1 MRKAVTFIIF
11 AGFVITLF
19 TGNVNSISEEKKTDF
34 NEVSKDLQKLS
45 GSRTRVV
52 WVQDNSE
59 KGNDVGANGNKL
71 LLMGFDTKDKKG
83 PHPILPA
90 LSNYL
95 KPLITPKG
103 NRVVFTNRMQK
114 KLLRSSI

>member
-11 AGFVITLF
+11 AGFVITLVS
-19 TGNVNSISEEKKTDF
+19 GNVNSTSEEKKTDF
-34 NEVSKDLQKLS
+34 NEAAKDLQKLS

-59 KGNDVGANGNKL
+59 KDNDVRAKGNKL

-83 PHPILPA
+83 PRPILST
-90 LSNYL
+90 LSNYY

-103 NRVVFTNRMQK
+103 NRVVFNNLREK
-114 KLLRSSI
+114 KFYAK